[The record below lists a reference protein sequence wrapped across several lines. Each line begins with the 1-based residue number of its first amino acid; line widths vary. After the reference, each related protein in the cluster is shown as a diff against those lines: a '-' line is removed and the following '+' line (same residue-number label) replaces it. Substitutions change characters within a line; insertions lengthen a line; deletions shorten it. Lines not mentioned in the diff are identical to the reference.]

1 MALLLAAGEARADY
15 NIKATEAAN
24 CTFVEDTRCN
34 LAEAIDSVNMGKT
47 TNGSGLH
54 GCVNVGG
61 GKKIVLEG
69 TGAHY
74 TVGVD
79 GVGIAVTGVE
89 ITSKVAN
96 KDFVEGAV
104 DQRVILVQAGASLT
118 LTGITIQRVGSFS
131 AQVINNQGTLA
142 ANNCVVQGGDTPLPG
157 GGVYNTG
164 RLTMSGSKV
173 QNNKTGKNG
182 GGIYTTGSSG
192 ILLSGTSVSNNSS
205 AFSGAGLYGS
215 VSPISLVQCTVSGNK
230 SSSNAGGVI
239 IDESTLYMDRTT
251 LQSNTALKNGGA
263 IYNYLGIVT
272 MTGGK
277 VTGTHTAV
285 NGGGLFNSDGDVQL
299 TNATIEGASASAD
312 GGGIY
317 TLGPNKAVNLSQS
330 TVQNN
335 KASGNG
341 GGIYNAAANGIYF
354 ASSTISN
361 NTATLKGG
369 GIYSSGR
376 CYGISSTISTNTAS
390 DVGGGVYSIHDTNS
404 YLELSWTTVGY
415 NHGLHGAGVYVDG
428 HANTYTHS
436 SIVAKNFLP
445 SGTPQDYTGNPH
457 GEDGLDIKWRNVFG
471 TFDGITPWTTDQ
483 LKQVDILANSNIL
496 PLADNGGPTKT
507 HEIPTTSTALH
518 AFVGGLGSVCPASDQ
533 RGLPRPAPVGT
544 ACDLGSYE
552 RQ

>member
-1 MALLLAAGEARADY
+1 MALLLATGEARVDY

-24 CTFVEDTRCN
+24 FTFVEDARCN

-89 ITSKVAN
+89 ITSNFAN
-96 KDFVEGAV
+96 KDFVEAAA

-118 LTGITIQRVGSFS
+118 LTGITIQRIGSFN
-131 AQVINNQGTLA
+131 AQIIKNQGSLTV
-142 ANNCVVQGGDTPLPG
+142 NNCVIQGGDTPLPG
-157 GGVYNTG
+157 GGIYNTG
-164 RLTMSGSKV
+164 NLTMSGSKV

-182 GGIYTTGSSG
+182 GGIYTTGPNGINLNNTTVSSN
-192 ILLSGTSVSNNSS
+192 TS
-205 AFSGAGLYGS
+205 AFSGAGIYGS

-230 SSSNAGGVI
+230 SATNAGGI
-239 IDESTLYMDRTT
+239 FIDESTLSMDRTT
-251 LQSNTALKNGGA
+251 IQSNTAGKDGGA
-263 IYNYLGIVT
+263 IYNYLGTLT
-272 MTGGK
+272 MSGGK

-285 NGGGLFNSDGDVQL
+285 NGGGLYNLDGDVTL
-299 TNATIEGASASAD
+299 TSATIEGASASAD

-317 TLGPNKAVNLSQS
+317 TTGTKALNLSRS

-341 GGIYNAAANGIYF
+341 GGIYNAAVLGIYF
-354 ASSTISN
+354 EFSTISN

-376 CYGISSTISTNTAS
+376 CYGTMSTISTNTAS
-390 DVGGGVYSIHDTNS
+390 DVGGGIYSVQGDNS
-404 YLELSWTTVGY
+404 YLELGWTTVGY

-428 HANTYTHS
+428 HANTFTRS

-445 SGTPQDYTGNPH
+445 NGTPQDYTGNPH
-457 GEDGLDIKWRNVFG
+457 GEDGLDLRYRNVFG
-471 TFDGITPWTTDQ
+471 TFDGITPWKPED
-483 LKQVDILANSNIL
+483 LKTVNILANSNIL
-496 PLADNGGPTKT
+496 PLASNGGPTKT
-507 HEIPTTSTALH
+507 HEIPTNSTALH
-518 AFVGGLGSVCPASDQ
+518 AFTGGTGWTCPATDQ

-544 ACDLGSYE
+544 VCDLGSYE